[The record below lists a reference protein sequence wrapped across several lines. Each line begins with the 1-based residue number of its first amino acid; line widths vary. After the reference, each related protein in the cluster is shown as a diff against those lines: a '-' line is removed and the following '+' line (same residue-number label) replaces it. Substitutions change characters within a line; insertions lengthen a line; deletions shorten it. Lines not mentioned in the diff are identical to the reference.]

1 MSRIQG
7 SCGQG
12 KANEVASRKVFLRAS
27 NACWAPL
34 VHSNRAILPT
44 NVSKEVPQGNRHK
57 LAEGAWRPGETKWHP
72 GKLEDAASGAES
84 GLLLG
89 TVGHLELPI
98 TTEQVK
104 RDIEFRVR
112 EVVEG
117 IMDVWD
123 GIGIFLEQGVDSLV
137 VYAKPEGPI
146 LLFD

>member
-1 MSRIQG
+1 VWTG
-7 SCGQG
+7 EGQRSG
-12 KANEVASRKVFLRAS
+12 FQESLFESIECLLGPLGPLKPSYFAQANV
-27 NACWAPL
+27 P
-34 VHSNRAILPT
+34 
-44 NVSKEVPQGNRHK
+44 KEVPQGNRHK
-57 LAEGAWRPGETKWHP
+57 LAEGAWRPGKTKWHP

-98 TTEQVK
+98 TTKQVK

-117 IMDVWD
+117 ILDVWD

-137 VYAKPEGPI
+137 VYEKPEGPI
-146 LLFD
+146 LLLD